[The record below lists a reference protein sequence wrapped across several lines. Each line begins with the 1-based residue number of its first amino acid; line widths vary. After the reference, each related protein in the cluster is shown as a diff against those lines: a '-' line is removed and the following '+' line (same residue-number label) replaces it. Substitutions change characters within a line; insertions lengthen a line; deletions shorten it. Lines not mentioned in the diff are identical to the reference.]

1 MDSALT
7 YSILFVLLL
16 FVREV
21 EGQVNNQILK
31 AAEENYDKGNY
42 EAAETGFAEAF
53 ADKPGSTAAYNMGN
67 AQFKQEKYG
76 LASQSF
82 QDAVRMAQTKEVKA
96 KASFNLGNAL
106 IAEGL
111 LEESIEAFKEAIRN
125 NPQDREA
132 KHNLLKAKEMLKQQ
146 QQEQEKQEQENQDQ
160 ENKDQNQDQDQ
171 DQNQDQGE
179 QDDSQQDQSNPEDGQ
194 QDENESQSAE
204 YDENDPAESIEQLL
218 KIMEEEEKKVQQK
231 LRKRQER
238 PNKSTK
244 RW

>member
-1 MDSALT
+1 MDKVFK
-7 YSILFVLLL
+7 YCFLFVLLL

-42 EAAETGFAEAF
+42 EEAENGFAEVF

-82 QDAVRMAQTKEVKA
+82 QDAARMAQTKEVKA

-146 QQEQEKQEQENQDQ
+146 QQEQEQQEQENQDQ
-160 ENKDQNQDQDQ
+160 ENKDQNQDQG
-171 DQNQDQGE
+171 QNQDQSQQE
-179 QDDSQQDQSNPEDGQ
+179 DNQQDQTNPENGQ
-194 QDENESQSAE
+194 QDENEGQSAE

>member
-1 MDSALT
+1 MT
-7 YSILFVLLL
+7 KFIKYCFLLLLVL

-21 EGQVNNQILK
+21 KGQVNNQILK
-31 AAEENYDKGNY
+31 AAEENYDKENY
-42 EAAETGFAEAF
+42 VDAENGFAEAF
-53 ADKPGSTAAYNMGN
+53 ADKPSSTAAYNMGN

-82 QDAVRMAQTKEVKA
+82 QDAVRMAQTKEMKA

-106 IAEGL
+106 IEEGL
-111 LEESIEAFKEAIRN
+111 LEESIEAFKVAIKN

-132 KHNLLKAKEMLKQQ
+132 KHNLLKTKEMLKQQ
-146 QQEQEKQEQENQDQ
+146 QQEQEQQKQENQDQ
-160 ENKDQNQDQDQ
+160 ENKEQNQDQ
-171 DQNQDQGE
+171 DQNQDQKE
-179 QDDSQQDQSNPEDGQ
+179 QDQNQQDQNNPEDGQ
-194 QDENESQSAE
+194 QQENENQSAE